1 MRTESILIDR
11 ASTHN
16 LKQVSLAIPKRA
28 ITVVT
33 GLSGSGKSSLVFS
46 TLAAES
52 QRMINRSYSSY
63 IQQLL
68 PKYEP
73 AEVARI
79 DNLPFSIVVTQKQ
92 LSGNARST
100 VGTYTDIYTALRLL
114 FSRTAQ
120 PFIGYSMTYSFNNP
134 AGMCP
139 TCQGLGTVRS
149 LVLDRL
155 LNMNLSLNQG
165 AINFP
170 TFQPGGWRLTRYTDS
185 GYFDNDLPLREWTSG
200 DLDLLLYGKKQKPA
214 HPSPNWHKTAMYEG
228 LVPRITKTFI
238 NQNGDKYQHELEQVT
253 RITQCPDCQG
263 ARVNARVRSAKIDGL
278 NIADCSAMSVADLQ
292 DWLGKIHDDQTETI
306 LQDLE
311 RKIANLI
318 TVGLGYLSLQRGT
331 STLSG
336 GEAQRL
342 KIANCLNSPLNDVL
356 YIFDEPSVGLHPHDL
371 TGIKKIFKGLRDKG
385 NTVVI
390 VDHDPEL
397 IAIADRIVDMGPGA
411 GREGG
416 RIVFEGSYQ
425 SLLESGT
432 ATGRA
437 LSDPGVVNEPV
448 APSHGFYAIDK
459 VTAHNVREAHA
470 KIPRH
475 MLTVVTGVAGSG
487 KSTLIKAGFMAQHD
501 AMLLDRKPIKA
512 SGRSNLLTYLGVFDP
527 LRKAFAKATGESPSL
542 FSFNAAGACPVCKGK
557 GVVTLDIAYMGDA
570 STVCESC
577 HGTRYSARALSARY
591 RGLSIAQALKLTAG
605 EATHRYHEVLGQ
617 AMRALEDVGL
627 SYLSV
632 GQALDTLSG
641 GELQRLKL
649 AKLLKDGIHETLI
662 LDEPTSGLHESNIL
676 QQIALLRK
684 LITDKDLTIVAIE
697 HNLRFIGQADWVIDM
712 GPGAGSAGGKVLFE
726 GAPLALMRRNDT
738 PTARAMN
745 AYFGFIKDAAVQ
757 QQ

>member
-1 MRTESILIDR
+1 MKTECILIDR

-100 VGTYTDIYTALRLL
+100 VGTYTDIHTALRLL
-114 FSRTAQ
+114 FSRMAR

-149 LVLDRL
+149 LLLDCL
-155 LNMNLSLNQG
+155 LNMDLSLNQG

-185 GYFDNDLPLREWTSG
+185 GYFDNDLPLREWASG
-200 DLDLLLYGKKQKPA
+200 DLDFLLYGKKQKPA
-214 HPSPNWHKTAMYEG
+214 LPGPAWHKTAIYEG
-228 LVPRITKTFI
+228 LVPRITKTFM
-238 NQNGDKYQHELEQVT
+238 NQSNDKYQHELEQVT
-253 RITQCPDCQG
+253 RIAQCPDCQG
-263 ARVNARVRSAKIDGL
+263 ARVNAKVRSAKIGGL
-278 NIADCSAMSVADLQ
+278 NIADCSAMSVSDLQ
-292 DWLGKIHDDQTETI
+292 DWLEQIHNDQADTI

-318 TVGLGYLSLQRGT
+318 TVGLGYLSLERGT

-336 GEAQRL
+336 GEGQRL

-356 YIFDEPSVGLHPHDL
+356 YIFEEPSVGLHPRDL
-371 TGIKKIFKGLRDKG
+371 IGIKKIFKGLRDKG

-397 IAIADRIVDMGPGA
+397 IAIADHIVDMGPGA
-411 GREGG
+411 GKEGG

-437 LSDPGVVNEPV
+437 LSDPGTVNEPAV
-448 APSHGFYAIDK
+448 PSQGFYAIDK

-487 KSTLIKAGFMAQHD
+487 KSTLIREGFMAQHD
-501 AMLLDRKPIKA
+501 AILLDLKPIRT

-527 LRKAFAKATGESPSL
+527 LRKAFAKATGRSPSL
-542 FSFNAAGACPVCKGK
+542 FSYNAVGACPVCRGK
-557 GVVTLDIAYMGDA
+557 GFVTLDIAYMGDT

-577 HGTRYSARALSARY
+577 HGTRYSVQALSARY
-591 RGLSIAQALKLTAG
+591 RGLSIAQVLKLTAD
-605 EATHRYHEVLGQ
+605 EAMHQYREVLGP
-617 AMRALEDVGL
+617 AMKALKDVGL

-649 AKLLKDGIHETLI
+649 AKLLKEGIRETLI
-662 LDEPTSGLHESNIL
+662 LDEPTSGLHESDIL

-684 LITDKDLTIVAIE
+684 LIASEGLTIIAIE
-697 HNLRFIGQADWVIDM
+697 HNLRFIVQADWVIDM

-726 GAPLALMRRNDT
+726 GAPLALMHRNDT
-738 PTARAMN
+738 PTARALN

-757 QQ
+757 S

>member
-1 MRTESILIDR
+1 MKTECILIDR

-63 IQQLL
+63 IQQLM

-73 AEVARI
+73 AEVVHI

-114 FSRTAQ
+114 FSRMAQ

-155 LNMNLSLNQG
+155 LNVDLSLNQG

-185 GYFDNDLPLREWTSG
+185 GYFDNDLPLREWTSS

-214 HPSPNWHKTAMYEG
+214 HPGPAWHKTAIYEG
-228 LVPRITKTFI
+228 LVPRITKTFM
-238 NQNGDKYQHELEQVT
+238 NQSNDKYQHELEQVT
-253 RITQCPDCQG
+253 RIAQCPDCQG
-263 ARVNARVRSAKIDGL
+263 ARVNAKVRSAKIGGL
-278 NIADCSAMSVADLQ
+278 NIADCSAMSVSDLQ
-292 DWLGKIHDDQTETI
+292 DWLKQIHNDQADTI
-306 LQDLE
+306 LQDLK
-311 RKIANLI
+311 RKIANLT
-318 TVGLGYLSLQRGT
+318 TVGLGYLSLERGT

-336 GEAQRL
+336 GEGQRL

-371 TGIKKIFKGLRDKG
+371 TGIRKIFKGLRDKG

-397 IAIADRIVDMGPGA
+397 IAIADRIVDIGPGA
-411 GREGG
+411 SKEGG
-416 RIVFEGSYQ
+416 RIVFKGSYQ

-437 LSDPGVVNEPV
+437 LSDPGTVNEPA
-448 APSHGFYAIDK
+448 APSQGFYAMDK

-487 KSTLIKAGFMAQHD
+487 KSTLIKEGFMAQHD
-501 AMLLDRKPIKA
+501 AILLDQKPIKA
-512 SGRSNLLTYLGVFDP
+512 SGRSNLLTYLCVFDQ

-557 GVVTLDIAYMGDA
+557 GTVTLDIAYMGDT

-577 HGTRYSARALSARY
+577 QGTRYSTQALSARH
-591 RGLSIAQALKLTAG
+591 RGLSIAQVLKLTAN
-605 EATHRYHEVLGQ
+605 EAGYQYRETLGP
-617 AMRALEDVGL
+617 AMQALEDVGL

-662 LDEPTSGLHESNIL
+662 LNEPTSGLHESNIL
-676 QQIALLRK
+676 QQLALLRK
-684 LITDKDLTIVAIE
+684 LIANKGLTIIAIE

-745 AYFGFIKDAAVQ
+745 TYFGFTKDSAMQ
-757 QQ
+757 P

>member
-1 MRTESILIDR
+1 
-11 ASTHN
+11 
-16 LKQVSLAIPKRA
+16 
-28 ITVVT
+28 
-33 GLSGSGKSSLVFS
+33 
-46 TLAAES
+46 
-52 QRMINRSYSSY
+52 
-63 IQQLL
+63 
-68 PKYEP
+68 
-73 AEVARI
+73 
-79 DNLPFSIVVTQKQ
+79 
-92 LSGNARST
+92 
-100 VGTYTDIYTALRLL
+100 
-114 FSRTAQ
+114 
-120 PFIGYSMTYSFNNP
+120 
-134 AGMCP
+134 
-139 TCQGLGTVRS
+139 
-149 LVLDRL
+149 
-155 LNMNLSLNQG
+155 
-165 AINFP
+165 
-170 TFQPGGWRLTRYTDS
+170 
-185 GYFDNDLPLREWTSG
+185 
-200 DLDLLLYGKKQKPA
+200 
-214 HPSPNWHKTAMYEG
+214 
-228 LVPRITKTFI
+228 
-238 NQNGDKYQHELEQVT
+238 
-253 RITQCPDCQG
+253 
-263 ARVNARVRSAKIDGL
+263 
-278 NIADCSAMSVADLQ
+278 MSVADLK
-292 DWLGKIHDDQTETI
+292 DWLGKIHNDQAEII
-306 LQDLE
+306 LQDLK

-318 TVGLGYLSLQRGT
+318 TVGLGYLSLERGT

-336 GEAQRL
+336 GEGQRL

-371 TGIKKIFKGLRDKG
+371 TGIKEIFKGLRNKG

-397 IAIADRIVDMGPGA
+397 IAIADHIVDMGPGA

-416 RIVFEGSYQ
+416 RIVFEGDYQ
-425 SLLESGT
+425 SLLESET

-437 LSDPGVVNEPV
+437 LSDPGTVNEPAV
-448 APSHGFYAIDK
+448 PSQGFYAIDK

-487 KSTLIKAGFMAQHD
+487 KSTLIKEGFMAQHD
-501 AMLLDRKPIKA
+501 AILLDQKPIKA
-512 SGRSNLLTYLGVFDP
+512 SGRSNLLTYLGVFDQ

-557 GVVTLDIAYMGDA
+557 GTVTLDIAYMGDT

-577 HGTRYSARALSARY
+577 HGTRYSTQALSARY
-591 RGLSIAQALKLTAG
+591 RGLSIAQVLKLTAN
-605 EATHRYHEVLGQ
+605 EAGYQYRETLGPPMQ
-617 AMRALEDVGL
+617 ALEDVGL

-676 QQIALLRK
+676 QQLALLHK
-684 LITDKDLTIVAIE
+684 LIANKGLTIIAIE

-745 AYFGFIKDAAVQ
+745 TYFGFAKDSAMQ
-757 QQ
+757 P

>member
-1 MRTESILIDR
+1 MRTECILIDR

-114 FSRTAQ
+114 FSRMAQ
-120 PFIGYSMTYSFNNP
+120 PFIGYSMMYSFNNP

-155 LNMNLSLNQG
+155 LNMDLSLNQG

-185 GYFDNDLPLREWTSG
+185 GYFDNDMPLREWTSG
-200 DLDLLLYGKKQKPA
+200 DLDFLLHGKQQKPA
-214 HPSPNWHKTAMYEG
+214 HPGPAWHKTAIYEG
-228 LVPRITKTFI
+228 LVPRITKTFM
-238 NQNGDKYQHELEQVT
+238 NQSNDKYQHELEQVT
-253 RITQCPDCQG
+253 RIAQCPDCQG
-263 ARVNARVRSAKIDGL
+263 ARVNAKVRSAKIDGL
-278 NIADCSAMSVADLQ
+278 IIADCSAMSVTDLQ
-292 DWLGKIHDDQTETI
+292 DWLGKIHNDQAEII
-306 LQDLE
+306 LQDLR

-318 TVGLGYLSLQRGT
+318 TVGLGYLSLERGT

-336 GEAQRL
+336 GEGQRL

-356 YIFDEPSVGLHPHDL
+356 YIFDEPSVGLHPRDL
-371 TGIKKIFKGLRDKG
+371 IGITKIFKGLRDKG

-397 IAIADRIVDMGPGA
+397 IAIADHIVDMGPGA
-411 GREGG
+411 GKEGG

-437 LSDPGVVNEPV
+437 LSDPGTVNEPAV
-448 APSHGFYAIDK
+448 PSQGFYAIDK
-459 VTAHNVREAHA
+459 VTAHNVREARA

-487 KSTLIKAGFMAQHD
+487 KSTLIREGFMAQHD
-501 AMLLDRKPIKA
+501 AILLDQKPIKA

-557 GVVTLDIAYMGDA
+557 GVVTLDIAYMGDT

-577 HGTRYSARALSARY
+577 QGTRYSTQALSARY
-591 RGLSIAQALKLTAG
+591 RGLSIAQVLKLTAD
-605 EATHRYHEVLGQ
+605 EAMRQYREVLGP
-617 AMRALEDVGL
+617 AMQALEDVGL

-676 QQIALLRK
+676 QQLALLRK
-684 LITDKDLTIVAIE
+684 LIANKGLTIIAIE

-726 GAPLALMRRNDT
+726 GSPLALMRRNDT

-745 AYFGFIKDAAVQ
+745 TYFGFIKEAAVQ
-757 QQ
+757 P

>member
-1 MRTESILIDR
+1 MRTECILIDR

-16 LKQVSLAIPKRA
+16 LKQVSLSIPKRA

-52 QRMINRSYSSY
+52 QRMINRSYSTY

-79 DNLPFSIVVTQKQ
+79 DNLPFSIAITQKQ

-114 FSRTAQ
+114 FSRMAQ
-120 PFIGYSMTYSFNNP
+120 PFIGYSMAYSFNNP

-155 LNMNLSLNQG
+155 LNMDLSLNQG
-165 AINFP
+165 AIDFP
-170 TFQPGGWRLTRYTDS
+170 TFQPDGWRLTRYTDS

-214 HPSPNWHKTAMYEG
+214 HTSPNWHKTAMYEG

-238 NQNGDKYQHELEQVT
+238 NQNGDKYQHELEQIT

-292 DWLGKIHDDQTETI
+292 EWLGKIHDDQAETI
-306 LQDLE
+306 LQDLM

-336 GEAQRL
+336 GEGQRL
-342 KIANCLNSPLNDVL
+342 KIANCLNSSLNDVL
-356 YIFDEPSVGLHPHDL
+356 CIFDEPSVGLHPHDL
-371 TGIKKIFKGLRDKG
+371 TGIKKIFEGLRDKG

-397 IAIADRIVDMGPGA
+397 IAIADHIVDMGPGA
-411 GREGG
+411 GSEGG
-416 RIVFEGSYQ
+416 RIVFEGNYQ
-425 SLLESGT
+425 SLLRSGT

-437 LSDPGVVNEPV
+437 LADPGVVNEPSV
-448 APSHGFYAIDK
+448 PLHGFYTIDK
-459 VTAHNVREAHA
+459 VTAHNVREVHA
-470 KIPRH
+470 KIPRQ

-487 KSTLIKAGFMAQHD
+487 KSTLIREGFMAQHD
-501 AMLLDRKPIKA
+501 AILLDQKPIKA

-527 LRKAFAKATGESPSL
+527 LRKAFAKATGKSASL

-557 GVVTLDIAYMGDA
+557 GVVTLDIAYLGDT

-577 HGTRYSARALSARY
+577 RGTRYSTQALSARY
-591 RGLSIAQALKLTAG
+591 RGLSIAQALKLTAS
-605 EATHRYHEVLGQ
+605 EAVNRYREVLGP
-617 AMRALEDVGL
+617 AMIALEDVGL
-627 SYLSV
+627 SYLSL

-676 QQIALLRK
+676 QQIALLHK
-684 LITDKDLTIVAIE
+684 LITNKNLTVVAIE

-726 GAPLALMRRNDT
+726 GTPLALMRRNDT
-738 PTARAMN
+738 PTAQAMN
-745 AYFGFIKDAAVQ
+745 TYFGFIKDAAVQ
-757 QQ
+757 P

>member
-1 MRTESILIDR
+1 MKTECILIDR

-63 IQQLL
+63 IQQLM

-73 AEVARI
+73 AEVVHI

-114 FSRTAQ
+114 FSRMAQ

-134 AGMCP
+134 GGMCP

-155 LNMNLSLNQG
+155 LNVDLSLNQG

-185 GYFDNDLPLREWTSG
+185 GYFDNDMPLREWTSS

-214 HPSPNWHKTAMYEG
+214 HPSSNWHKTAMYEG

-238 NQNGDKYQHELEQVT
+238 NQNVEKYQHELEQVT
-253 RITQCPDCQG
+253 LITKCPDCQG
-263 ARVNARVRSAKIDGL
+263 ARINAKVRLAKIDGL
-278 NIADCSAMSVADLQ
+278 NIADCSAMSVADLK
-292 DWLGKIHDDQTETI
+292 DWLKQIHNDQADTI

-318 TVGLGYLSLQRGT
+318 TVGLGYLSLERGT

-336 GEAQRL
+336 GEGQRL

-356 YIFDEPSVGLHPHDL
+356 YIFEEPSVGLHPRDL
-371 TGIKKIFKGLRDKG
+371 IGIKKIFKGLRDKG

-397 IAIADRIVDMGPGA
+397 IAIADHIVDMGPGA
-411 GREGG
+411 GKEGG

-437 LSDPGVVNEPV
+437 LSDPGTVNEPAV
-448 APSHGFYAIDK
+448 PSQGFYAIDK

-487 KSTLIKAGFMAQHD
+487 KSTLIREGFMAQHD
-501 AMLLDRKPIKA
+501 AILLDLKPIRT

-527 LRKAFAKATGESPSL
+527 LRKAFAKATGRSPSL
-542 FSFNAAGACPVCKGK
+542 FSYNAVGACPVCRGK
-557 GVVTLDIAYMGDA
+557 GFVTLDIAYMGDT

-577 HGTRYSARALSARY
+577 HGTRYSVQALSARY
-591 RGLSIAQALKLTAG
+591 RGLSIAQVLKLTAD
-605 EATHRYHEVLGQ
+605 EAMHQYREVLGP
-617 AMRALEDVGL
+617 AMKALKDVGL

-649 AKLLKDGIHETLI
+649 AKLLKEGIRETLI
-662 LDEPTSGLHESNIL
+662 LDEPTSGLHESDIL

-684 LITDKDLTIVAIE
+684 LIASEGLTIIAIE
-697 HNLRFIGQADWVIDM
+697 HNLRFIVQADWVIDM

-726 GAPLALMRRNDT
+726 GAPLALMHRNDT
-738 PTARAMN
+738 PTARALN

-757 QQ
+757 S

>member
-1 MRTESILIDR
+1 MKTECILIDR

-100 VGTYTDIYTALRLL
+100 VGTYTDIHTALRLL
-114 FSRTAQ
+114 FSRMAR

-149 LVLDRL
+149 LLLDCL
-155 LNMNLSLNQG
+155 LNMDFSLNQG

-185 GYFDNDLPLREWTSG
+185 GYFDNDLPLREWASG
-200 DLDLLLYGKKQKPA
+200 DLDFLLYGKKQKPA
-214 HPSPNWHKTAMYEG
+214 HPGPAWHKTAIYEG
-228 LVPRITKTFI
+228 LVPRITKTFM
-238 NQNGDKYQHELEQVT
+238 NQSNDKYQHELEQVT

-263 ARVNARVRSAKIDGL
+263 ARVNAKVRSAKIGEL
-278 NIADCSAMSVADLQ
+278 NIADCSAMSVSDLQ
-292 DWLGKIHDDQTETI
+292 DWLEQIHNDQADTI

-318 TVGLGYLSLQRGT
+318 TVGLGYLSLERGT

-336 GEAQRL
+336 GEGQRL

-356 YIFDEPSVGLHPHDL
+356 YIFDEPSVGLHPRDL
-371 TGIKKIFKGLRDKG
+371 TGITKIFKGLRDKG

-397 IAIADRIVDMGPGA
+397 IAIADHIVDMGPGA
-411 GREGG
+411 GKEGG

-437 LSDPGVVNEPV
+437 LSDPGTVNEPAV
-448 APSHGFYAIDK
+448 PSQGFYAIDK

-487 KSTLIKAGFMAQHD
+487 KSTLIREGFMAQHD
-501 AMLLDRKPIKA
+501 AILLDQKPIRT

-527 LRKAFAKATGESPSL
+527 LRKAFAKATGRSPSL
-542 FSFNAAGACPVCKGK
+542 FSYNAVGACPVCRGK
-557 GVVTLDIAYMGDA
+557 GFVTLDIAYMGDT

-577 HGTRYSARALSARY
+577 HGTRYSVQALSARY
-591 RGLSIAQALKLTAG
+591 RGLSIAQVLKLTAD
-605 EATHRYHEVLGQ
+605 EAMHQYREVLGP
-617 AMRALEDVGL
+617 AMKALKDVGL

-649 AKLLKDGIHETLI
+649 AKLLKEGIRETLI
-662 LDEPTSGLHESNIL
+662 LDEPTSGLHESDIL

-684 LITDKDLTIVAIE
+684 LIASEGLTIIAIE
-697 HNLRFIGQADWVIDM
+697 HNLRFIVQADWVIDM

-726 GAPLALMRRNDT
+726 GAPLALMHRNDT
-738 PTARAMN
+738 PTARALN

-757 QQ
+757 S

>member
-1 MRTESILIDR
+1 MKTECILIDR

-52 QRMINRSYSSY
+52 QR
-63 IQQLL
+63 
-68 PKYEP
+68 
-73 AEVARI
+73 
-79 DNLPFSIVVTQKQ
+79 
-92 LSGNARST
+92 
-100 VGTYTDIYTALRLL
+100 
-114 FSRTAQ
+114 
-120 PFIGYSMTYSFNNP
+120 
-134 AGMCP
+134 
-139 TCQGLGTVRS
+139 
-149 LVLDRL
+149 L
-155 LNMNLSLNQG
+155 LNMDLSLNQD

-185 GYFDNDLPLREWTSG
+185 GYFDNDLPLREWASG
-200 DLDLLLYGKKQKPA
+200 DLDFLLYGKKQKPA
-214 HPSPNWHKTAMYEG
+214 HPGPAWHKTAIYEG
-228 LVPRITKTFI
+228 LVPRITKTFM
-238 NQNGDKYQHELEQVT
+238 NQSNDKYQHELEQVT
-253 RITQCPDCQG
+253 RIAQCPDCQG
-263 ARVNARVRSAKIDGL
+263 ARVNAKVRSAKIGGL
-278 NIADCSAMSVADLQ
+278 NIADCSAMSVSDLQ
-292 DWLGKIHDDQTETI
+292 DWLEQIHNDQADTI

-318 TVGLGYLSLQRGT
+318 TVGLGYLSLERGT

-336 GEAQRL
+336 GEGQRL
-342 KIANCLNSPLNDVL
+342 KIANCLNSPLNDLL

-371 TGIKKIFKGLRDKG
+371 TGIAKIFKGLRDKG

-411 GREGG
+411 GKEGG

-437 LSDPGVVNEPV
+437 LSDPGTVNEPAV
-448 APSHGFYAIDK
+448 PSQGFYAIDK
-459 VTAHNVREAHA
+459 VIAHNVREAHA

-487 KSTLIKAGFMAQHD
+487 KSTLNKEGFMAQHD
-501 AMLLDRKPIKA
+501 AILLDQKPIKA
-512 SGRSNLLTYLGVFDP
+512 SGRSNLLTYLGVFDQ
-527 LRKAFAKATGESPSL
+527 LRKAFAKATGRSPSL
-542 FSFNAAGACPVCKGK
+542 FSYNAVGACPVCRGK
-557 GVVTLDIAYMGDA
+557 GFVTLDIAYMGDT

-577 HGTRYSARALSARY
+577 HGTRYSVQALSARY
-591 RGLSIAQALKLTAG
+591 RGLSIAQVLKLSAD
-605 EATHRYHEVLGQ
+605 EAMHQYREVLGP
-617 AMRALEDVGL
+617 AMKALKDVGL

-649 AKLLKDGIHETLI
+649 AKLLKEGIRETLI
-662 LDEPTSGLHESNIL
+662 LDEPTSGLHEYDIL

-684 LITDKDLTIVAIE
+684 LIASKGLTIIAIE
-697 HNLRFIGQADWVIDM
+697 HNLRFIGQAGWVIDM

-726 GAPLALMRRNDT
+726 GAPLALMHRNDT
-738 PTARAMN
+738 PTARDLN

-757 QQ
+757 S

>member
-1 MRTESILIDR
+1 
-11 ASTHN
+11 
-16 LKQVSLAIPKRA
+16 
-28 ITVVT
+28 
-33 GLSGSGKSSLVFS
+33 
-46 TLAAES
+46 
-52 QRMINRSYSSY
+52 
-63 IQQLL
+63 
-68 PKYEP
+68 
-73 AEVARI
+73 
-79 DNLPFSIVVTQKQ
+79 
-92 LSGNARST
+92 
-100 VGTYTDIYTALRLL
+100 
-114 FSRTAQ
+114 
-120 PFIGYSMTYSFNNP
+120 
-134 AGMCP
+134 
-139 TCQGLGTVRS
+139 
-149 LVLDRL
+149 
-155 LNMNLSLNQG
+155 LSLQ
-165 AINFP
+165 
-170 TFQPGGWRLTRYTDS
+170 
-185 GYFDNDLPLREWTSG
+185 EWDRD
-200 DLDLLLYGKKQKPA
+200 DLDFLLHGKRQKPA
-214 HPSPNWHKTAMYEG
+214 HPGPNWHKTAMYEG

-238 NQNGDKYQHELEQVT
+238 NQSNDKYQHELEEVT
-253 RITQCPDCQG
+253 QIAQCPDCQG
-263 ARVNARVRSAKIDGL
+263 ARVNAKVRSARIDGL
-278 NIADCSAMSVADLQ
+278 NIADCSAMSVADLK
-292 DWLGKIHDDQTETI
+292 DWLGKIHNDQAEII
-306 LQDLE
+306 LQDLR

-318 TVGLGYLSLQRGT
+318 TVGLGYLSLERGT

-397 IAIADRIVDMGPGA
+397 IAIADHIVDMGPGA

-416 RIVFEGSYQ
+416 RIVFEGSYR

-487 KSTLIKAGFMAQHD
+487 KSTLIREGFMAQHD
-501 AMLLDRKPIKA
+501 AMLLDQKPIKA

-577 HGTRYSARALSARY
+577 HGTRYSVQALSARY
-591 RGLSIAQALKLTAG
+591 RGLSIAQALKLTAS
-605 EATHRYHEVLGQ
+605 EATHRYHEVLGP

-632 GQALDTLSG
+632 GQAL
-641 GELQRLKL
+641 
-649 AKLLKDGIHETLI
+649 
-662 LDEPTSGLHESNIL
+662 
-676 QQIALLRK
+676 
-684 LITDKDLTIVAIE
+684 
-697 HNLRFIGQADWVIDM
+697 
-712 GPGAGSAGGKVLFE
+712 
-726 GAPLALMRRNDT
+726 
-738 PTARAMN
+738 
-745 AYFGFIKDAAVQ
+745 
-757 QQ
+757 

>member
-1 MRTESILIDR
+1 MRTECILIDR

-16 LKQVSLAIPKRA
+16 LKQVSLAVPKRA

-33 GLSGSGKSSLVFS
+33 GLSGSGKSSLAFS

-114 FSRTAQ
+114 FSRMAQ
-120 PFIGYSMTYSFNNP
+120 PFIGYSMAYSFNNP

-139 TCQGLGTVRS
+139 TCQGLGAVRS
-149 LVLDRL
+149 LALDRL
-155 LNMNLSLNQG
+155 LNMDLALNQG
-165 AINFP
+165 AVNFP

-200 DLDLLLYGKKQKPA
+200 DLDFLLYGKKQKPA
-214 HPSPNWHKTAMYEG
+214 HPSHNWHKTAMYEG

-238 NQNGDKYQHELEQVT
+238 NQSKDKYQHELEEVT
-253 RITQCPDCQG
+253 QITQCPDCRG
-263 ARVNARVRSAKIDGL
+263 TRVNTKVRSAKLYGF
-278 NIADCSAMSVADLQ
+278 NITDCSAMSVADLQ
-292 DWLGKIHDDQTETI
+292 NWLGKIHDDQAETI

-318 TVGLGYLSLQRGT
+318 TVGLGYLSLERGT

-336 GEAQRL
+336 GEGQRL

-356 YIFDEPSVGLHPHDL
+356 YIFDEPSVGLHPCDL
-371 TGIKKIFKGLRDKG
+371 TGIRKILMGLRDKG

-397 IAIADRIVDMGPGA
+397 IAIADHIVDMGPGA

-416 RIVFEGSYQ
+416 QIVFEGSYQ

-437 LSDPGVVNEPV
+437 LSDPGALNDPS
-448 APSHGFYAIDK
+448 APSQGFYAIDK
-459 VTAHNVREAHA
+459 VTAHNVREARA

-475 MLTVVTGVAGSG
+475 MLTAVTGVAGSG
-487 KSTLIKAGFMAQHD
+487 KSTLIKEGFMAQHD
-501 AMLLDRKPIKA
+501 AILLDQKPIKA

-527 LRKAFAKATGESPSL
+527 LRKAFAKATGKPPSL

-557 GVVTLDIAYMGDA
+557 GVVTLDIAYMGDT
-570 STVCESC
+570 STACESC
-577 HGTRYSARALSARY
+577 HGTRYSTQALSARY
-591 RGLSIAQALKLTAG
+591 RGLSIAQALRLTAG
-605 EATHRYHEVLGQ
+605 EAMHQYQEVLDP

-627 SYLSV
+627 SYLSI

-649 AKLLKDGIHETLI
+649 AKLLKEGIREILI

-676 QQIALLRK
+676 QQIALLRR
-684 LITDKDLTIVAIE
+684 LIVNKGLTIIAIE
-697 HNLRFIGQADWVIDM
+697 HNLRFIGQADWVIDI

-726 GAPLALMRRNDT
+726 GAPLALMHRNDT
-738 PTARAMN
+738 PTARSMN
-745 AYFGFIKDAAVQ
+745 AYFGLIKTAVAQ
-757 QQ
+757 S